1 MEDNEALD
9 RIDAIRDL
17 VNANLESIIEQQ
29 STTFGEVAEV
39 SGQVVL
45 AGGKRIRPIMVILA
59 YELAGGENLE

>member
-17 VNANLESIIEQQ
+17 VNANLEAIIEEQ
-29 STTFGEVAEV
+29 SATFGEVAEV

-45 AGGKRIRPIMVILA
+45 AGG
-59 YELAGGENLE
+59 